1 MNPPESDSGARA
13 ARLTCPRVVRTDPD
27 STHSSR
33 SRFIAAARELFLEH
47 GYDGTSTAQIA
58 REAGSAETQM
68 MRLFGGKA
76 GLLEAV
82 FNESWKP
89 LNEKLQTIAA
99 GARNG
104 RDAILKVLSAMIA
117 AFGSDPN
124 LAFLML
130 LEERR
135 VRGDGREVA
144 ISRGLSE
151 FCDLVESL
159 IVRGQHDGSL
169 AASLDHGALRSAL
182 MGAAEAMIRDRAIAR
197 REGRPGVFS
206 RASIRSVFEFMI
218 GGVAKDS

>member
-1 MNPPESDSGARA
+1 
-13 ARLTCPRVVRTDPD
+13 VRTTDPD
-27 STHSSR
+27 VTQSSR
-33 SRFIAAARELFLEH
+33 ARFIAAARELFLRH

-68 MRLFGGKA
+68 IRLFGGKA

-89 LNEKLQTIAA
+89 LNEKLQALAA
-99 GARNG
+99 TARTG
-104 RDAILKVLSAMIA
+104 REAILKVLSTMIA

-144 ISRGLSE
+144 ISRGLIE
-151 FCDLVESL
+151 FSDLVESL

-169 AASLDHGALRSAL
+169 APALDHGALRSAL

-197 REGRPGVFS
+197 REGRSAAFS
-206 RASIRSVFEFMI
+206 RASIRTVFEFML
-218 GGVAKDS
+218 GGISADS

>member
-1 MNPPESDSGARA
+1 MRI
-13 ARLTCPRVVRTDPD
+13 TDPD
-27 STHSSR
+27 LTLSSR
-33 SRFIAAARELFLEH
+33 SRFIAAARELFLKQ

-68 MRLFGGKA
+68 VRLFGGKA

-89 LNEKLQTIAA
+89 LNEKLQAIVSNAES
-99 GARNG
+99 G
-104 RDAILKVLSAMIA
+104 REAILKVLSAMIA
-117 AFGSDPN
+117 AFGSDPG

-135 VRGDGREVA
+135 VRGDGREIA
-144 ISRGLSE
+144 ISRGLAE
-151 FCDLVESL
+151 FSDLVESL

-197 REGRPGVFS
+197 REGRSDSFS
-206 RASIRSVFEFMI
+206 RASIRTVFEFMI
-218 GGVAKDS
+218 GGVARDS